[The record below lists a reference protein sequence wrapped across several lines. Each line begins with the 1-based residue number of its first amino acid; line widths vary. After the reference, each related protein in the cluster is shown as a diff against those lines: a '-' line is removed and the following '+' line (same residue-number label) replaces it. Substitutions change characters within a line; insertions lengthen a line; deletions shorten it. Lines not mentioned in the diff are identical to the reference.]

1 MVKQL
6 AVRSGLNVE
15 SLQCKK
21 DDSPRDHR
29 VHKKKTSDNKAPVP
43 CMPSLAKLKQEVS
56 NLINNGTLY
65 LREPCAPYSVYQQ
78 QRHTFFDTSGV
89 SLVTEVL

>member
-21 DDSPRDHR
+21 DVLPRIR
-29 VHKKKTSDNKAPVP
+29 VHKKKTSDNNGSVP

-56 NLINNGTLY
+56 NLIDNGTLY
-65 LREPCAPYSVYQQ
+65 LGEPCASYSIYRYKWVNGNLDKCEYQE
-78 QRHTFFDTSGV
+78 F
-89 SLVTEVL
+89 